1 MNSVDLLEPT
11 ENVESLNIQGVDL
24 NNLSKEELIS
34 LIESHK
40 NASTNYEHTIEE
52 MKKHNEDVM
61 KDITDHYGR
70 VIEEKNRLIGYYERK
85 LKVLRDIITIETGGE
100 K

>member
-11 ENVESLNIQGVDL
+11 ENVESLDVQGIDL

-40 NASTNYEHTIEE
+40 KASENYEHTIEE